1 MKFFSLLFLI
11 FLQFAASQETTASQ
25 KRMREYAREDEVDEP
40 IRKRSR
46 KANEARIFLT
56 HYQEDQ
62 DPKYLLGYM
71 KLAFHYG
78 AQLVQRKRYQGCYR
92 KLRKDLKGILCDILN
107 NERSTNA
114 QKGHAHIWYAKY
126 MMKYTDNL
134 VSENNMLSIWQRD
147 AWKHLELSERLSNT
161 GVISVLKA
169 RLLVGGFRPQGM
181 SEEDAFSTAEDLLIF
196 PILKKDAVAAHEGN
210 ALIFPKNDTH
220 IGGLPVNVR
229 SEHLNPSLRD
239 RGVKNTIVNLLD
251 ELRDAIPPEAE
262 EMETP
267 VVGAEPAPAPVDF
280 NEDVSMDNQGASID
294 DVSEEESL
302 ADSDSDEGEDE
313 DMPTAS
319 HDERFTIM
327 AEGIKASYLEDW
339 DKSQVISHKT
349 LRTWMWDMFGD
360 QLEGEYSAQN
370 TSKLRHILRSQGYK
384 FPHKSH
390 QEDLPRNTAKRVI
403 STYLTGKNQN
413 EGISYRTF
421 KGWVQELRPDL
432 EGQTLNSFLINVK
445 KNLEKKG
452 WTVLSVRKR
461 RFAS

>member
-161 GVISVLKA
+161 RVISVLKA
-169 RLLVGGFRPQGM
+169 DLLVGGFRPKDMDDG
-181 SEEDAFSTAEDLLIF
+181 EALTEAENFLLFPST
-196 PILKKDAVAAHEGN
+196 KKNKGGAVKTP
-210 ALIFPKNDTH
+210 LPTPVTH
-220 IGGLPVNVR
+220 TNLPVAGR
-229 SEHLNPSLRD
+229 SENLNPSLRD
-239 RGVKNTIVNLLD
+239 RSVQNDIVNLLD
-251 ELRDAIPPEAE
+251 NLRDAIPPEAE
-262 EMETP
+262 EEAP

-280 NEDVSMDNQGASID
+280 NEDVSMDNQGASRD
-294 DVSEEESL
+294 NLGEEESF
-302 ADSDSDEGEDE
+302 AHSGSDSDEDEDE

-319 HDERFTIM
+319 HDERFSIM

-339 DKSQVISHKT
+339 DKSQVIPHKT
-349 LRTWMWDMFGD
+349 LRAWMWDMFGD

-370 TSKLRHILRSQGYK
+370 TSKLRRILRGQGYK

-445 KNLEKKG
+445 KNLEKEG
-452 WTVLSVRKR
+452 WTVLSARKK
-461 RFAS
+461 RFA